1 MRLLLTTVIIALV
14 LAMLGFAMTN
24 LETRTPVTLWETTYQ
39 DVPLWSLVF
48 LSVLAGVIS
57 VGIVAVVDGAFVR
70 LRSRQLLREVARLE
84 GEINW
89 IRTQPAAGRVEP
101 DAPRALGSEAAD
113 EDRDQEPGGPPS
125 SAPVYAPDDDEPDDD
140 AYTGGR
146 AV

>member
-1 MRLLLTTVIIALV
+1 MRLVLTAVIIALL

-39 DVPLWSLVF
+39 DVPLWSIVF
-48 LSVLAGVIS
+48 LSMLAGVVS

-84 GEINW
+84 GELNW
-89 IRTQPAAGRVEP
+89 IRTQPHGVRQEP
-101 DAPRALGSEAAD
+101 DAPGHAAPETA
-113 EDRDQEPGGPPS
+113 EDKPLPTEPGGPPP
-125 SAPVYAPDDDEPDDD
+125 SAPVYGPEDDDPDD
-140 AYTGGR
+140 AYSGGR

>member
-48 LSVLAGVIS
+48 LSVLAGVVS

-84 GEINW
+84 GELNW
-89 IRTQPAAGRVEP
+89 IRTQPVAGRLEP
-101 DAPRALGSEAAD
+101 DAPRAAGTEAAETD
-113 EDRDQEPGGPPS
+113 MDADASGPPS
-125 SAPVYAPDDDEPDDD
+125 SAPVYAPDDEGQDDD